1 MQDEVGGRKCSLSV
15 VENSATV
22 SDNNVLDEFE
32 MYKSRAY
39 GFAGG
44 CLLDVK
50 HTSLGGTGGHTLY
63 KNLPATARLMTIND
77 SCSDDSGVSDVTG
90 SPSPKSGGDMV
101 SRHGRRSTMPSPL
114 RKNRRK
120 RYARKASCP
129 EAAPVKVDK
138 PKFFVFEK
146 SISVP
151 CGKATRVETCDI
163 QTSTTQKH
171 RVRLVSE
178 GSIEKSDIQQFK
190 TVNFLVKSGEEGSIV
205 PEEQANAT
213 PRVGRS
219 ARRSLP
225 SDFLHTGHD
234 KRRSRTPSPS
244 NVRSKT
250 SLLQSKAR
258 RPSELPMDT
267 HSSSFRPR
275 TRSMPSRNRAY
286 KLQQNRSMTIAEGCT
301 HLNSDYR
308 HQGSLSTGDDLET
321 EAIYRVR
328 SFSTSGKTVINRG
341 DSFKS
346 CTTSSGHASSIGGSL
361 CSVAGE
367 DSCAAQSRTSSV
379 SSQGDHSDC
388 SSCGMPPPMYKVL
401 MLGAHGVGKSSLAQQ
416 FTTSEYMGH
425 LETFPG
431 KFTTKSLL

>member
-1 MQDEVGGRKCSLSV
+1 MQDEVARRKCSLSV
-15 VENSATV
+15 ESSGTEHVM
-22 SDNNVLDEFE
+22 DEFE
-32 MYKSRAY
+32 VYRSRAY
-39 GFAGG
+39 SFAGG
-44 CLLDVK
+44 CLLDAK
-50 HTSLGGTGGHTLY
+50 HTSLCPGSLL
-63 KNLPATARLMTIND
+63 KSLPATSRLLTIND

-90 SPSPKSGGDMV
+90 SPSPKSNEIV
-101 SRHGRRSTMPSPL
+101 SRQERRSTMPSPL
-114 RKNRRK
+114 RKNKRK

-129 EAAPVKVDK
+129 ETQVKVDK
-138 PKFFVFEK
+138 PKVFVFEK
-146 SISVP
+146 NDSIP
-151 CGKATRVETCDI
+151 GKATRIEACDT
-163 QTSTTQKH
+163 QGTTQKH

-190 TVNFLVKSGEEGSIV
+190 TVNFLVNKQEGTSH
-205 PEEQANAT
+205 EDGKTA
-213 PRVGRS
+213 RVSRT

-225 SDFLHTGHD
+225 GDFLHTGHHD

-244 NVRSKT
+244 NMTSKT

-267 HSSSFRPR
+267 HSSTFRPR
-275 TRSMPSRNRAY
+275 TRSMPSRSRAC
-286 KLQQNRSMTIAEGCT
+286 KLKQNRSMTIAEGCSHVT
-301 HLNSDYR
+301 SDYR

-346 CTTSSGHASSIGGSL
+346 CTTSSGHASIMGSSCSIT
-361 CSVAGE
+361 GE
-367 DSCAAQSRTSSV
+367 ESYHTQSRTSSV

-401 MLGAHGVGKSSLAQQ
+401 MLGSHGVGKSSLSQQ

-425 LETFPG
+425 VDTLPG
-431 KFTTKSLL
+431 KS